1 MGSDGRRASTGQMLL
16 LIVDDEPLNRELL
29 RRVLQRSYDIEEA
42 EDAAGA
48 LEVLE
53 RRGDEVQLILCDQLM
68 PGKSGTE
75 LADEV
80 RARWPDT
87 VFMLL
92 TGYDDDPAVTRA
104 HADGLVERVIA
115 KPWRGSA
122 LKRIIEDALG
132 GATGA

>member
-1 MGSDGRRASTGQMLL
+1 MAPERGGPALL

-29 RRVLQRSYDIEEA
+29 RRVLQRHYDIEEA
-42 EDAAGA
+42 EDAAAA

-53 RRGDEVQLILCDQLM
+53 RRGHEVKLVLCDQLM

-75 LADEV
+75 LAAEV
-80 RARWPDT
+80 SQRWPELI
-87 VFMLL
+87 FMLL

-104 HADGLVERVIA
+104 HAEGLVARVIS

-122 LKRIIEDALG
+122 LKRVIEDALSE
-132 GATGA
+132 

>member
-1 MGSDGRRASTGQMLL
+1 MAPESTSGGPALL

-29 RRVLQRSYDIEEA
+29 RRVLQRHYDIEEA

-53 RRGDEVQLILCDQLM
+53 RRGDEVQLVLCDQLM

-75 LADEV
+75 LATEV
-80 RARWPDT
+80 RQRWPGL

-104 HADGLVERVIA
+104 HAEGLVSRVIS

-122 LKRIIEDALG
+122 LKRVIEEALSG
-132 GATGA
+132 